1 MQVLFPPL
9 KRNVSVSVESTL
21 DLDCND
27 MNNYSGCDT
36 DSVNSTLRRCSVPAR
51 TEFTCSG

>member
-27 MNNYSGCDT
+27 ENSKSGYEAKEENN
-36 DSVNSTLRRCSVPAR
+36 SV
-51 TEFTCSG
+51 